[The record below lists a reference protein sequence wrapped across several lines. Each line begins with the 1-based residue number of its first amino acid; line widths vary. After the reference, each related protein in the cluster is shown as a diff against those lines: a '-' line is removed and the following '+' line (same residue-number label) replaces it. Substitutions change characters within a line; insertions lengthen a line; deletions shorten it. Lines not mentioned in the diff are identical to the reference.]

1 MYNSLSAAV
10 PCPNCGE
17 HTLDIIEYR
26 PSGESR
32 RRRKLCRSCG
42 HRLGTREVSEQWFQQ
57 ALRDRALLDRI
68 RADLAPLSSA
78 AAPAAAAEPSGA
90 ATDDD
95 PCLDCVHR
103 IRDTCDLGIPE
114 FGTKDAVDCSA
125 KSRRQAAKQRSGET

>member
-1 MYNSLSAAV
+1 MYHSLSAAV

-17 HTLDIIEYR
+17 HTLDIIESR

-42 HRLGTREVSEQWFQQ
+42 HRLGSREVSEQWFQQ
-57 ALRDRALLDRI
+57 ALSDRALLDRI

-78 AAPAAAAEPSGA
+78 AGAAALPSGA
-90 ATDDD
+90 AADDD
-95 PCLDCVHR
+95 PCLDCIHR
-103 IRDTCDLGIPE
+103 IRATCDLGFPE

>member
-1 MYNSLSAAV
+1 MYHSLSAAV

-17 HTLDIIEYR
+17 HTLDIIESR

-42 HRLGTREVSEQWFQQ
+42 HRLGTREVSEAWYAQ
-57 ALRDRALLDRI
+57 ALSDRALLDRI
-68 RADLAPLSSA
+68 RADLGLVAPTA
-78 AAPAAAAEPSGA
+78 AAPAQDA
-90 ATDDD
+90 D

-114 FGTKDAVDCSA
+114 FGTSEALDCSA
-125 KSRRQAAKQRSGET
+125 KEPSGA

>member
-1 MYNSLSAAV
+1 MYHSFSAAV
-10 PCPNCGE
+10 PCPNCGQ
-17 HTLDIIEYR
+17 HTLEIIESR

-57 ALRDRALLDRI
+57 ALRDRALLERI

-78 AAPAAAAEPSGA
+78 AAPAATAELSGA

-95 PCLDCVHR
+95 PCLDCAHR

-114 FGTKDAVDCSA
+114 FGTTEAADCS
-125 KSRRQAAKQRSGET
+125 AKQRSGAT

>member
-17 HTLDIIEYR
+17 HTLDIIESR

-42 HRLGTREVSEQWFQQ
+42 LRLGTREVSEEWFKQ
-57 ALRDRALLDRI
+57 ALSDRALLERI

-78 AAPAAAAEPSGA
+78 AAPTPTAE
-90 ATDDD
+90 DED

-114 FGTKDAVDCSA
+114 FGTTEAHGCP
-125 KSRRQAAKQRSGET
+125 AKQRSGAT

>member
-1 MYNSLSAAV
+1 MFNQSSAAV

-17 HTLDIIEYR
+17 HTLEIIESR

-57 ALRDRALLDRI
+57 ALRDRALLERI
-68 RADLAPLSSA
+68 RVDLAPLSSA
-78 AAPAAAAEPSGA
+78 AGAAALPSGA
-90 ATDDD
+90 AADED
-95 PCLDCVHR
+95 PCFDCIHR
-103 IRDTCDLGIPE
+103 IRATCDLGFPE

-125 KSRRQAAKQRSGET
+125 KSRRQAA

>member
-1 MYNSLSAAV
+1 MYQSLSAAV

-17 HTLDIIEYR
+17 HTLDIIESR

-42 HRLGTREVSEQWFQQ
+42 HRLGTREVSEDWYAQ
-57 ALRDRALLDRI
+57 ALSDRALLDRI
-68 RADLAPLSSA
+68 RADLGCAAAPLSP
-78 AAPAAAAEPSGA
+78 AAPAQEE
-90 ATDDD
+90 D

-114 FGTKDAVDCSA
+114 FGTKEALDCSA
-125 KSRRQAAKQRSGET
+125 KQCSGA

>member
-1 MYNSLSAAV
+1 MYHSLSAAV
-10 PCPNCGE
+10 PCPNCGQ
-17 HTLDIIEYR
+17 HTLDIIESR

-42 HRLGTREVSEQWFQQ
+42 HRLGSREVSEEWYAQ
-57 ALRDRALLDRI
+57 ALSDRALLERI

-78 AAPAAAAEPSGA
+78 AAAGAAALPSGA
-90 ATDDD
+90 AADED

-114 FGTKDAVDCSA
+114 FGTTEAHDCSA
-125 KSRRQAAKQRSGET
+125 KSRSGET

>member
-1 MYNSLSAAV
+1 MFNQSSAAV

-17 HTLDIIEYR
+17 HTLDIIESR

-57 ALRDRALLDRI
+57 ALRDRALLERI
-68 RADLAPLSSA
+68 RADLGSAAAPLSTA
-78 AAPAAAAEPSGA
+78 AAPAAAE
-90 ATDDD
+90 DD

-103 IRDTCDLGIPE
+103 LGDTCDLGFPE

>member
-1 MYNSLSAAV
+1 MYHSLSAAV

-17 HTLDIIEYR
+17 HTLDIIESR

-42 HRLGTREVSEQWFQQ
+42 HRLGSREVSEEWYAQ
-57 ALRDRALLDRI
+57 ALSDRALLERI

-90 ATDDD
+90 AADED
-95 PCLDCVHR
+95 PCLDCIHR
-103 IRDTCDLGIPE
+103 IRATCDLGFPE
-114 FGTKDAVDCSA
+114 FGTTEAHGCP
-125 KSRRQAAKQRSGET
+125 AKQRSGET

>member
-1 MYNSLSAAV
+1 MYHSLSAAV

-17 HTLDIIEYR
+17 HTLEIIESR

-68 RADLAPLSSA
+68 RAVLAPLSSA
-78 AAPAAAAEPSGA
+78 AAAGAAALLSGA
-90 ATDDD
+90 AADED
-95 PCLDCVHR
+95 PCLDCIHR
-103 IRDTCDLGIPE
+103 IRATCDLGFPE

-125 KSRRQAAKQRSGET
+125 KSRR

>member
-1 MYNSLSAAV
+1 MYHSLSAAV

-17 HTLDIIEYR
+17 HTLDIIESR

-42 HRLGTREVSEQWFQQ
+42 HRLGSREVSEEWYAQ
-57 ALRDRALLDRI
+57 ALSDRALLDRI
-68 RADLAPLSSA
+68 RADLGLVAPPPT
-78 AAPAAAAEPSGA
+78 APPAQDA
-90 ATDDD
+90 D

-114 FGTKDAVDCSA
+114 FGTKEALDCSA
-125 KSRRQAAKQRSGET
+125 KRRSGET

>member
-17 HTLDIIEYR
+17 HTLDIIESR

-57 ALRDRALLDRI
+57 ALRDRALLERI

-78 AAPAAAAEPSGA
+78 AAPAAADE
-90 ATDDD
+90 D
-95 PCLDCVHR
+95 PCSLCVHR

-114 FGTKDAVDCSA
+114 FGTTEAADCS
-125 KSRRQAAKQRSGET
+125 AKQRSGET

>member
-1 MYNSLSAAV
+1 MYHSLNAAV
-10 PCPNCGE
+10 PCPNCGK
-17 HTLDIIEYR
+17 HTLEIIESR

-57 ALRDRALLDRI
+57 ALSDRALLDRI

-78 AAPAAAAEPSGA
+78 AGAAALPSGA
-90 ATDDD
+90 AADDD

-103 IRDTCDLGIPE
+103 LGDTCDLGIPE

>member
-1 MYNSLSAAV
+1 MYHSLSAAV

-17 HTLDIIEYR
+17 HTLDIIESR

-42 HRLGTREVSEQWFQQ
+42 HRLGSREVSEQWFQQ
-57 ALRDRALLDRI
+57 ALSDRALLERI
-68 RADLAPLSSA
+68 RADLGSPAAPLSTA
-78 AAPAAAAEPSGA
+78 AAPAAAE
-90 ATDDD
+90 DD

-114 FGTKDAVDCSA
+114 FGTSDAHGCP
-125 KSRRQAAKQRSGET
+125 AKQRSG